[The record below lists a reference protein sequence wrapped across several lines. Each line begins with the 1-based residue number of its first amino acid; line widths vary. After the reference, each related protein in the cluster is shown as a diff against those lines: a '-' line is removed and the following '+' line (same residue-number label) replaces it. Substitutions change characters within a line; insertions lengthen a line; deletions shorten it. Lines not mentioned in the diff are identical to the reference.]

1 MRRHVVSTIIAV
13 GLFSLLVGTAAAQQT
28 STTETKT
35 FEVISVEGNHLVVR
49 LPEGTREI
57 TVPEDFR
64 FTVSGKQV
72 SVHELKPGMTG
83 TATITTRTTLKPV
96 TVTEVK
102 NGRVEKV
109 VGSTIIVR
117 TDKDVRMFTQSD
129 VDKRGVK
136 IIRNGKP
143 VSVSQLKD
151 GDNLTA
157 TIITEKPPQRLTERE
172 VQATITGAPQ
182 QPAASSVT
190 FSESRPASPAPV
202 DSRPRATATPAPA
215 APSPQAAPPPAP
227 TRLPRTASPLPLVGL
242 MGVSSLALG
251 VGLTIQRRRRLRR

>member
-129 VDKRGVK
+129 VDKL
-136 IIRNGKP
+136 
-143 VSVSQLKD
+143 SVSQLKD

-215 APSPQAAPPPAP
+215 AHSPQAAPPPAP